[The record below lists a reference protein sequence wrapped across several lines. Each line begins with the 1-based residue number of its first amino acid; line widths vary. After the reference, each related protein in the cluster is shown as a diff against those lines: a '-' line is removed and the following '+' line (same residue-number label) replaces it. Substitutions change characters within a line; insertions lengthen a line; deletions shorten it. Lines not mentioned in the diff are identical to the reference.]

1 MTALASI
8 EGTVTSGSLLLA
20 SLLAIAAGLIS
31 FASPCVLPL
40 VPGYLSY
47 VTSVAGESGTDG
59 RDARPSPARRRVIL
73 GAALFVAGF
82 AAVFVSYGALFGQ
95 AGSWLRQYEET
106 ITQVMGVL
114 IILMGIAFLGKL
126 PWMQREWR
134 FHKVPAAGLVGA
146 PLLGAFFAI
155 GWIPCIGPTLTA
167 ILTLSYQEGSAGRGA
182 FLTALYSLGLG
193 LPFILIAAGF
203 GWAMKASGFA
213 RRHAGALMRIGGIM
227 LILLGIILLTGWWT
241 SIVATIQGW
250 FPTESLPL

>member
-1 MTALASI
+1 MTTLASSI

-20 SLLAIAAGLIS
+20 SLLAIAAGLVS

-47 VTSVAGESGTDG
+47 VTSVAGESATEVAA
-59 RDARPSPARRRVIL
+59 RDSPARRRVIL

-95 AGSWLRQYEET
+95 AGSVLRQYEEP

-134 FHKVPAAGLVGA
+134 FHKLPAAGLVGA

-213 RRHAGALMRIGGIM
+213 RRHAGALMKIGGIM

-241 SIVATIQGW
+241 GIVATIQGW
-250 FPTESLPL
+250 FPTENLLL

>member
-1 MTALASI
+1 MTVLASI
-8 EGTVTSGSLLLA
+8 DSTVTSGSLLLA
-20 SLLAIAAGLIS
+20 SLLALAAGLIS

-47 VTSVAGESGTDG
+47 VASVAGESGTTAG
-59 RDARPSPARRRVIL
+59 VQQPPARRRVVL
-73 GAALFVAGF
+73 GAALFVTGF
-82 AAVFVSYGALFGQ
+82 TAVFVSYGALFGQ

-106 ITQVMGVL
+106 ITKVMGVL

-134 FHKVPAAGLVGA
+134 FHKLPTAGLVGA

-182 FLTALYSLGLG
+182 FLTALYCFGLG
-193 LPFILIAAGF
+193 LPFILIATGI

-213 RRHAGALMRIGGIM
+213 RRHAGVLMKIGGVM
-227 LILLGIILLTGWWT
+227 LILLGVILLTGWWT

>member
-20 SLLAIAAGLIS
+20 SLLAVAAGLVS

-47 VTSVAGESGTDG
+47 VTSVAGEAGTEG
-59 RDARPSPARRRVIL
+59 ATRPSPGRGRVIL
-73 GAALFVAGF
+73 GAALFVLGF
-82 AAVFVSYGALFGQ
+82 SAVFVSYGALFGQ
-95 AGSWLRQYEET
+95 AGSVLRQYEDT

-114 IILMGIAFLGKL
+114 IILMGVAFLGKL

-134 FHKVPAAGLVGA
+134 FHRLPAAGLVGA

-193 LPFILIAAGF
+193 LPFILIATGI

-213 RRHAGALMRIGGIM
+213 RRHAAAMMRIGGVM

-241 SIVATIQGW
+241 TIVATIQGW
-250 FPTESLPL
+250 FPAEALLL

>member
-1 MTALASI
+1 MIVLASSI
-8 EGTVTSGSLLLA
+8 DSTVTSGSLLLA
-20 SLLAIAAGLIS
+20 SLLAVAAGLIS
-31 FASPCVLPL
+31 FLSPCVLPL

-47 VTSVAGESGTDG
+47 VASVAGESGAAPAT
-59 RDARPSPARRRVIL
+59 RSTPARRRVIL

-82 AAVFVSYGALFGQ
+82 TAVFVSYGALFGQ

-106 ITQVMGVL
+106 ITKVMGVL

-134 FHKVPAAGLVGA
+134 VHKLPAAGFVGA

-167 ILTLSYQEGSAGRGA
+167 ILTLAYQEGSAGRGA
-182 FLTALYSLGLG
+182 FLTALYCLGLG
-193 LPFILIAAGF
+193 LPFILIAAGV

-213 RRHAGALMRIGGIM
+213 RRHAGTLMKIGGVM
-227 LILLGIILLTGWWT
+227 LILLGIILLSGWWT

>member
-1 MTALASI
+1 MTVLASSI

-20 SLLAIAAGLIS
+20 ALLAVAAGLIS
-31 FASPCVLPL
+31 FLSPCVLPL

-47 VTSVAGESGTDG
+47 VASMAGESGTEPAV
-59 RDARPSPARRRVIL
+59 RQTPARRRVIL

-82 AAVFVSYGALFGQ
+82 TAVFVSYGALFGQ

-106 ITQVMGVL
+106 ITKVMGVL
-114 IILMGIAFLGKL
+114 IIVMGVAFLGKL

-134 FHKVPAAGLVGA
+134 VHRLPAAGLVGA

-167 ILTLSYQEGSAGRGA
+167 ILTLAYQEGSAGRGA
-182 FLTALYSLGLG
+182 FLTAVYCLGLG
-193 LPFILIAAGF
+193 LPFILIAGGI

-213 RRHAGALMRIGGIM
+213 RRHAGILMKVGGVM

-241 SIVATIQGW
+241 TIVATIQGW
-250 FPTESLPL
+250 FPAESLPL